1 MSIQVV
7 PQTTITVGL
16 ANDAT
21 DHKSHA
27 CLNAVCHK
35 PEPSKDEL
43 PQHLVTA
50 MQGIFGKHPGY
61 RTTHAKGILVEGSFT
76 PTEEAKSLSTAA
88 HFNNTSTKVIARFS
102 VGGGLP
108 HVSDVADGATPKGV
122 AIRFQTDDHTHT
134 DLIAHSF
141 NGFATRNGE
150 DFLTFLK
157 LFGMDGYTE
166 AMFKKAQAAGGDF
179 SKEKNDY
186 DQAHAAFAS
195 FLGNPDHKSALVFVQ
210 SEKPN
215 PHNYGTITY
224 YEPNTHVLTN
234 KDGKVTNVRY
244 RLVPVDGEHLYPN
257 KTPEDKQAL
266 AKLGNDYLEDDLRER
281 FPSKPLILTIQ
292 AHIAG
297 PDDVLDDATKPYTS
311 KEYVTVGRLEIN
323 KVSDD
328 NAAQQQH
335 IAFHPNPEKG
345 GIEGIKSSNDPL
357 IQARKGVYCISSDQ
371 RRHETQSE

>member
-122 AIRFQTDDHTHT
+122 AIRFQIDDHTHT

-281 FPSKPLILTIQ
+281 FPSKPLALTIQ

-357 IQARKGVYCISSDQ
+357 IQARKGVYYISSDQ

>member
-35 PEPSKDEL
+35 PKPSEDEL

-76 PTEEAKSLSTAA
+76 PTEEAKTLSTAA
-88 HFNNTSTKVIARFS
+88 HFNNASTKVIARFS

-122 AIRFQTDDHTHT
+122 AIRFQIDDHTHT

-157 LFGMDGYTE
+157 LFGTDGYTE
-166 AMFKKAQAAGGDF
+166 AMLKKAQATGGDF

-186 DQAHAAFAS
+186 DQAHAAFVS
-195 FLGNPDHKSALVFVQ
+195 FLGHPDHKSALVFVQ

-234 KDGKVTNVRY
+234 KDGKITNVRY
-244 RLVPVDGEHLYPN
+244 RLVPADGEYLYPN
-257 KTPEDKQAL
+257 KTPKDKQTL

-281 FPSKPLILTIQ
+281 FPSKPLVLIIQ

-311 KEYVTVGRLEIN
+311 EEYVTIGKLEIN

-357 IQARKGVYCISSDQ
+357 IQARKGVYYISSDQ
-371 RRHETQSE
+371 RRHETQLD